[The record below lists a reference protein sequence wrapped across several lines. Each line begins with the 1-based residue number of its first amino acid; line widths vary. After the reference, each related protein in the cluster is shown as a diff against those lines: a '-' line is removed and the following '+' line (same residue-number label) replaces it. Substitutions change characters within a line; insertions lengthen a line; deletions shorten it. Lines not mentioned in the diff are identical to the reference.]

1 MIYKIGYVNKEQEG
15 NSHFDKIKEYK
26 GYTYIEAD
34 TEEQAINKAYKV
46 CGKCGKYEI
55 IK

>member
-15 NSHFDKIKEYK
+15 NSYFDKVKEYR

-34 TEEQAINKAYKV
+34 TEEQALNKAYIV
-46 CGKCGKYEI
+46 CGMCGKYEI